1 MKLHVKWSS
10 FAKFYVTTDAFKG
23 NFCSTYCL
31 KFHFW
36 NLNGYSDLSAV
47 EGIIEG
53 WEGEWEGEET
63 RGIQLGVKVTNGANV
78 GRR

>member
-1 MKLHVKWSS
+1 MDSQINTR
-10 FAKFYVTTDAFKG
+10 YVQVCKD
-23 NFCSTYCL
+23 CL

-47 EGIIEG
+47 EGIIGG
-53 WEGEWEGEET
+53 WEGEWEGKET
-63 RGIQLGVKVTNGANV
+63 RGIQLGVKVTNDANV